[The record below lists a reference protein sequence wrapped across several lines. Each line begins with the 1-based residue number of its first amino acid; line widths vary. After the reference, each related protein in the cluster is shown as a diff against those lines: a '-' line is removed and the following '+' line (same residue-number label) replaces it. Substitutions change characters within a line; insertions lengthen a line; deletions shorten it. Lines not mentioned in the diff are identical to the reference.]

1 MTHNDRPEPRTTDA
15 GPGPLGILVLLAA
28 ALLACDTGL
37 LDVDDPTVLTP
48 DEIAGANAVPTRLN
62 GMIRGFQEAHDSY
75 LRYAVYL
82 TDEMIASG
90 TITDRTDVDF
100 RDVEANNVTLTNEL
114 YEELQTAR
122 VVSDQLI
129 SAFSESLGDSE
140 FSEVQGELETGIA
153 LGNLYAGYV
162 RVFFGELYCRAVVQ
176 GEGDGPAL
184 TSAETLQEA
193 LGFFDAA
200 VDAADSY
207 GFADVGAA
215 ARVGRARALI
225 GLGRYAD
232 AASAVASI
240 PTEFVYTT
248 EYSSNT
254 FAQSNELMQWT
265 WGQGGPNI
273 RWTIG
278 DGTAAERDRERFLY
292 FDEWAAQGL
301 IDSVAPGLSADNAAL
316 PVNLQL
322 LYAELSSNIVL
333 ASGWEARMVEAEE
346 ELRLGDPEVAEDSV
360 NALLTDPA
368 QTYNPMLAVNPGLA
382 SSRMGGRIP
391 AMGAFDPVDFTGS
404 LATDLEQMA
413 RARAAGLWLTG
424 ERQATLRRFSEGDG
438 VDLFPERRGDDVC
451 LPIVQ
456 QEIDNNPNV
465 GG

>member
-1 MTHNDRPEPRTTDA
+1 MSHNDLSRIRSTLA
-15 GPGPLGILVLLAA
+15 GPGPLTAAVVLAA
-28 ALLACDTGL
+28 SLLACDTGL

-48 DEIAGANAVPTRLN
+48 DELGGPNAVPTRVN

-75 LRYAVYL
+75 LRYSVYL

-129 SAFSESLGDSE
+129 GAFAESLGDPE

-153 LGNLYAGYV
+153 LGNLYGGYL
-162 RVFFGELYCRAVVQ
+162 RVFFGELYCRAVVRGT
-176 GEGDGPAL
+176 GEGPPF
-184 TSAETLQEA
+184 TSEETLQEA
-193 LGFFDAA
+193 IGFFDAA
-200 VDAADSY
+200 IDAAETY
-207 GFADVGAA
+207 GFSDIATAAHVGK
-215 ARVGRARALI
+215 ARALL
-225 GLGRYAD
+225 GLGDYTE
-232 AASAVASI
+232 AATEVASV
-240 PTEFVYTT
+240 PTDFVYFT

-278 DGTAAERDRERFLY
+278 DGTAAERDRERFRY

-322 LYAELSSNIVL
+322 LYSELSADIVL
-333 ASGWEARMVEAEE
+333 ASGWEARMIQAEE

-360 NALLTDPA
+360 NALLTDPQQA
-368 QTYNPMLAVNPGLA
+368 NNPMLAVNPDLA
-382 SSRMGGRIP
+382 TARAGGRIP
-391 AMGAFDPVDFTGS
+391 ALGAFAPVDFTGS
-404 LATDLEQMA
+404 IGNDLVQLA
-413 RARAAGLWLTG
+413 RARTAGLWLTG
-424 ERQATLRRFSEGDG
+424 GRQGTLRRYSEDDG
-438 VDLFPERRGDDVC
+438 VDLFPDRRGDDVC
-451 LPIVQ
+451 LPLVQ

>member
-1 MTHNDRPEPRTTDA
+1 MIHDHRPVPRSSAA
-15 GPGPLGILVLLAA
+15 GPGPLAILVLLAA
-28 ALLACDTGL
+28 SLLACDTGL

-62 GMIRGFQEAHDSY
+62 GMIRGFQEAQDSY
-75 LRYAVYL
+75 LRYAVYM

-114 YEELQTAR
+114 YEEMQTAR
-122 VVSDQLI
+122 VVSGQLI
-129 SAFSESLGDSE
+129 SAFSENLGDAD
-140 FSEVQGELETGIA
+140 FSDVEGELQAGIA

-162 RVFFGELYCRAVVQ
+162 RVFFGELYCRAVIQ
-176 GEGDGPAL
+176 GEGEGPDF
-184 TSAETLQEA
+184 TSEETLQAA
-193 LGFFDAA
+193 LPYFESAI
-200 VDAADSY
+200 DAADSY
-207 GFADVGAA
+207 GLPDVATA
-215 ARVGRARALI
+215 ARVGQARALL
-225 GLGRYAD
+225 GLGRYSD
-232 AASAVASI
+232 AASAVAPVPS
-240 PTEFVYTT
+240 EFVYTT

-292 FDEWAAQGL
+292 FDEWASQGL

-322 LYAELSSNIVL
+322 LYSELSSNIVL
-333 ASGWEARMVEAEE
+333 ASGWEARMIEAEA

-360 NALLTDPA
+360 NVLLTDPQ
-368 QTYNPMLAVNPGLA
+368 QTYNPMLAVNPNLT

-391 AMGAFDPVDFTGS
+391 AIGAFDPVDFTGD
-404 LATDLEQMA
+404 LATDLEQLA
-413 RARAAGLWLTG
+413 RARTAGLWLTG
-424 ERQATLRRFSEGDG
+424 ERQGTMRRFAEADG
-438 VDLFPERRGDDVC
+438 VDLFPDRRGEDVC
-451 LPIVQ
+451 LPLVQ